1 MDRRTFIGTTS
12 AAALMTRFG
21 WTAREHKIEKI
32 GLELYTVRDAMQK
45 DFEGTLRAVAELGY
59 SAVELVSYFGTYGL
73 SSAELKR
80 TLADLGLT
88 PIGVHVGSDALANRF
103 DETHE
108 TRFGHA
114 NPGAPIE
121 FVAVRSTG
129 FGDLGR
135 AEPQR
140 FEPVE
145 DASYPYEERQVT
157 FGRREQTTCVS
168 RRSTLPAGAVV
179 EGPAVVIEETATTIV
194 SPGSTARVD
203 GFGTLVIEI
212 GAEDS

>member
-1 MDRRTFIGTTS
+1 MLETEIRKDFAHAYYAPLSDLDHDDLAGVLAEQEREAFAALAAEGIRRETGRVEHFLDIRYVGQEYTLTIPLAS
-12 AAALMTRFG
+12 AAEPTFDRFDE
-21 WTAREHKIEKI
+21 TI
-32 GLELYTVRDAMQK
+32 
-45 DFEGTLRAVAELGY
+45 
-59 SAVELVSYFGTYGL
+59 
-73 SSAELKR
+73 
-80 TLADLGLT
+80 
-88 PIGVHVGSDALANRF
+88 ANRF

-121 FVAVRSTG
+121 LVVVRSTV

-145 DASYPYEERQVT
+145 DASYPHEERPVI
-157 FGRREQTTCVS
+157 FGRREQTTCIS
-168 RRSTLPAGAVV
+168 RRSALAAGAVV
-179 EGPAVVIEETATTIV
+179 EGPAVVIEETATTV
-194 SPGSTARVD
+194 VPPGSTARVD

-212 GAEDS
+212 GTENG